1 MGNSEGDGP
10 AVSTMAESHELLPR
24 AVLWDLDGT
33 LADSSEYHW
42 RSWQAVMD
50 AEGVTITRD
59 EFFAT
64 FGQRNEEILRGW
76 LGPSADTARI
86 QRVGDVKE
94 VAYRSYVAAEGI
106 APLPGAAEWA
116 RSLHAAGWRQ
126 AIASSAPR
134 LNVEVMHEALAF
146 HGLIETLVSAEDV
159 RAGKP
164 DPEVFLVAASRLG
177 VTPERCV
184 VVEDAE
190 AGIEAACRAGMRS
203 VGVGTGNVAAA
214 DLVVASLADLP
225 PEAFEE
231 LVGQAVLDTA
241 VKKG

>member
-1 MGNSEGDGP
+1 MR
-10 AVSTMAESHELLPR
+10 AMAPSDDSRPR

-42 RSWQAVMD
+42 RSWQEVMGP
-50 AEGVTITRD
+50 EGVTITRAD
-59 EFFAT
+59 FFAT

-76 LGPSADTARI
+76 LGASADAARI
-86 QRVGDVKE
+86 QRVGDAKE

-106 APLPGAAEWA
+106 SPLPGAAEWV

-146 HGLIETLVSAEDV
+146 QGLIETLVSAEDV

-190 AGIEAACRAGMRS
+190 AGIEAASRAGMRS
-203 VGVGTGNVAAA
+203 VGVGTGNVGAA
-214 DLVVASLADLP
+214 DLVVASLVHLP
-225 PEAFEE
+225 PRAFEKLLE
-231 LVGQAVLDTA
+231 S
-241 VKKG
+241 

>member
-1 MGNSEGDGP
+1 MGRGDG
-10 AVSTMAESHELLPR
+10 ALPR

-42 RSWQAVMD
+42 RSWQAVMSP
-50 AEGVTITRD
+50 EGVTITRA

-64 FGQRNEEILRGW
+64 FGQRNEEILSGW
-76 LGPSADTARI
+76 LGRCADTARI
-86 QRVGDVKE
+86 QRVGDAKE

-106 APLPGAAEWA
+106 APLPGAAEWV

-146 HGLIETLVSAEDV
+146 QGLIETLVGAEDV

-164 DPEVFLVAASRLG
+164 DPEVFLVAARRLD

-190 AGIEAACRAGMRS
+190 AGIEAASRAGMRS
-203 VGVGTGNVAAA
+203 VGVGTSNVGAA
-214 DLVVASLADLP
+214 DVVVASLAHLP

-231 LVGQAVLDTA
+231 LLGS
-241 VKKG
+241 